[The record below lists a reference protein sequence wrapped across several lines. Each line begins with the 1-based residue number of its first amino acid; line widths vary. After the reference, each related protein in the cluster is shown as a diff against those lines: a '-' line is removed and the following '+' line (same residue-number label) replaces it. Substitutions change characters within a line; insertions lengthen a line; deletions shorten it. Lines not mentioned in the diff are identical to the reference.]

1 MFKLV
6 IQDDEGKTTVVPL
19 IRDEIT
25 IGRKEG
31 NTIRLTER
39 NVSRRHAK
47 ISRNNGEVHI
57 EDLGSYNGIR
67 VNNAR
72 IAERVNLRVSDQVQ
86 IGDYKLYLKAEG
98 VEQVDDARTM
108 PIERIDTQTA
118 TDIMP
123 AVSPSP
129 TPTLPMGVPAQAAGA
144 TPPAQ
149 PPVSAAGLAAN
160 QQLVGSPN
168 RTMVAIADTD
178 PAGRPVASAAAVA
191 ALTAPV
197 GYGKLVVLSSNF
209 AGKEFELSRPQ
220 MIIGRTDENDIV
232 INHRSISRNHAE
244 LVREP
249 DTGRYTISD
258 LQSSNGVRVN
268 GQDYGKV
275 ELRRGDVVDL
285 GHVRLRFVEP
295 GEDFVFARDAVVTDV
310 PDAGGKKG
318 LLVAIVLGVLLLGGI
333 GIFFVMKGGGGSET
347 KANAGSGTG
356 GSLGTGDGSD
366 TQVAATNN
374 GGGSD
379 TQTPNN
385 TTTNAAG
392 SGSDIEV
399 ATNPGGGSDTQTPN
413 NNTTTNPNTTTNNT
427 ATTSADDI
435 KIECL
440 KLAADKKWPDLV
452 QCTDRLASADPA
464 TAKQLRAKGVMENK
478 ADTAQRLMTDALKK
492 SDYRRA
498 RDELAK
504 IPADSVYRTEAKAS
518 YDSAVADAAS
528 EVEAAAKSL
537 AADHKCTE
545 FDRLVAKAGREG
557 TDGRIGSLRCKPEV
571 VAKPDGPKTN
581 PNTTTTT
588 TNNTTTTT
596 TNPPPEKC
604 DADAL
609 KAKGEDNLS
618 TGMDAAALANF
629 EASMKCRPDASLMRL
644 AFMAACRSK
653 NAAKAKAYYPRLPPS
668 TTTGIVQICVRNG
681 IQLP

>member
-39 NVSRRHAK
+39 NVSRRHAR
-47 ISRNNGEVHI
+47 ILRNNGEVHI

-108 PIERIDTQTA
+108 PIERVDSQTA
-118 TDIMP
+118 TDVIAVP
-123 AVSPSP
+123 AAAPTQPLGVPP
-129 TPTLPMGVPAQAAGA
+129 TPVAA
-144 TPPAQ
+144 
-149 PPVSAAGLAAN
+149 SGLAA
-160 QQLVGSPN
+160 QQALVGNPN
-168 RTMVAIADTD
+168 RTLVAIADTD
-178 PAGRPVASAAAVA
+178 PAGRPVATAAAVA
-191 ALTAPV
+191 ALTASA

-232 INHRSISRNHAE
+232 INHRSISRNHAK

-295 GEDFVFARDAVVTDV
+295 GEDFVFSRDAVITDV

-318 LLVAIVLGVLLLGGI
+318 LLVAILLGVLLLGGI
-333 GIFFVMKGGGGSET
+333 GVYFAMKGGGGGEKDT
-347 KANAGSGTG
+347 VKNGSGTG
-356 GSLGTGDGSD
+356 TNSDNGTGNGSNLVASKTPD
-366 TQVAATNN
+366 KGSNDVVVENPVDAAVVATVEVDAAAAT
-374 GGGSD
+374 
-379 TQTPNN
+379 
-385 TTTNAAG
+385 
-392 SGSDIEV
+392 
-399 ATNPGGGSDTQTPN
+399 TPN
-413 NNTTTNPNTTTNNT
+413 NNPPNN
-427 ATTSADDI
+427 ASEDI

-440 KLAADKKWPDLV
+440 KLAADKKWADLV
-452 QCTDRLASADPA
+452 TCTDRLSPTDPASA
-464 TAKQLRAKGVMENK
+464 KSLRGKAVMENR
-478 ADTAQRLMTDALKK
+478 ADTAQRKLTDALKEK
-492 SDYRRA
+492 KYA
-498 RDELAK
+498 TAKTELDK
-504 IPADSVYRTEAKAS
+504 IPNDSVYRTDAKAAF
-518 YDSAVADAAS
+518 DSAISD
-528 EVEAAAKSL
+528 EAADVAEQARAL

-557 TDGRIGSLRCKPEV
+557 TDGKIGNTRCKPEQ
-571 VAKPDGPKTN
+571 VAVKNPPNN
-581 PNTTTTT
+581 PNTGSNGTQP
-588 TNNTTTTT
+588 NNGSNTTVQ
-596 TNPPPEKC
+596 NPPPVAC

-609 KAKGEDNLS
+609 RDKGNDHLQ
-618 TGMDAAALANF
+618 TGMDAAALAAF
-629 EASMKCRPDASLMRL
+629 EASMKCRPDASLLRL

-653 NAAKAKAYYPRLPPS
+653 NAPKAKFYYPKLPPA

-681 IQLP
+681 IALP